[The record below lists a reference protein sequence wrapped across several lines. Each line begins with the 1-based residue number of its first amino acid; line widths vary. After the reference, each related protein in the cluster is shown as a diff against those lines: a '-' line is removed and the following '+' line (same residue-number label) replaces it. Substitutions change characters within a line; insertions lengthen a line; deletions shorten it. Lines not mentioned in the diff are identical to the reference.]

1 MIFCFIAFTA
11 TVKVGVKCF
20 KVLVNLPKASLPFI
34 LAAGEE
40 VSVDGGGQ

>member
-11 TVKVGVKCF
+11 TVKVG
-20 KVLVNLPKASLPFI
+20 VLVNLPKASLPFI